1 MNIKNIPG
9 ENNTASIGISFDIP
23 NEREIIAI
31 GSPDKLKAYFTL
43 GIENPEIEIRTRKLG
58 SLVDEMNELAQSEAD
73 DKMQILA
80 KCSNGLCGIISEGQ
94 GNKSAEEYINAL
106 AELYDSSNKGNML
119 LNFMIF
125 FILTNYRYNHRTLNS
140 EWHVFVSSMKK
151 SAARFAEQFNI
162 CVSDMLL
169 PFRNLP
175 TVPESN
181 VRYWNIPEQINA
193 SPTDLTVHIYY
204 THLNGTWQTAY
215 VADDSFL
222 AVLRIYVDMLKQA
235 NRIVSNCTICGKL
248 IIKDKTNNSDF
259 CSQECRNVHKRE
271 WTKENRIKNAESD
284 VQNIYTTFY
293 NNTNNQKRKLKRSP
307 EALEKYNVRFNEL
320 KEKALTMKRGLSDDS
335 PMSEILAYSEQ
346 LLDWE
351 AELRGLADQLREK
364 MGKNIYVINVKGY
377 A

>member
-1 MNIKNIPG
+1 M
-9 ENNTASIGISFDIP
+9 
-23 NEREIIAI
+23 
-31 GSPDKLKAYFTL
+31 
-43 GIENPEIEIRTRKLG
+43 
-58 SLVDEMNELAQSEAD
+58 
-73 DKMQILA
+73 
-80 KCSNGLCGIISEGQ
+80 
-94 GNKSAEEYINAL
+94 
-106 AELYDSSNKGNML
+106 
-119 LNFMIF
+119 
-125 FILTNYRYNHRTLNS
+125 
-140 EWHVFVSSMKK
+140 SSMKK
-151 SAARFAEQFNI
+151 SAARFAEQFNA

-175 TVPESN
+175 TVPKSN

-235 NRIVSNCTICGKL
+235 NHIVSNCTICGKL

-284 VQNIYTTFY
+284 VQCLYTQFY

-307 EALEKYNVRFNEL
+307 EALEQYNALFNEL

-335 PMSEILAYSEQ
+335 PVSEVRAFSTQLIEWEQDLRDLAEQ
-346 LLDWE
+346 LHEDMN
-351 AELRGLADQLREK
+351 K
-364 MGKNIYVINVKGY
+364 S
-377 A
+377 

>member
-1 MNIKNIPG
+1 MNIKNIIA
-9 ENNTASIGISFDIP
+9 EDKTASIGICFDVP
-23 NEREIIAI
+23 NEKEIIAI
-31 GSPDKLKAYFTL
+31 GSPDRLKAFFTL
-43 GIENPEIEIRTRKLG
+43 GIESPEIEIRTRKLG
-58 SLVDEMNELAQSEAD
+58 SLVDDMNELAQSEED
-73 DKMQILA
+73 GKMQTLA
-80 KCSNGLCGIISEGQ
+80 DCANGLCGIISEGQ

-106 AELYDSSNKGNML
+106 AKLYDSSSKGNML

-125 FILTNYRYNHRTLNS
+125 FILTNYQYNHKTLSS
-140 EWHVFVSSMKK
+140 EWHVFMSSMKK
-151 SAARFAEQFNI
+151 SAARFAEQFNT

-284 VQNIYTTFY
+284 VQNLYTQFY

-307 EALEKYNVRFNEL
+307 EALEQYNLLFNEL

-335 PMSEILAYSEQ
+335 PVSEVRAFSAQLIEWEQNLRDLAEQ
-346 LLDWE
+346 LHENMD
-351 AELRGLADQLREK
+351 D
-364 MGKNIYVINVKGY
+364 MSI
-377 A
+377 

>member
-1 MNIKNIPG
+1 MNIKNITG
-9 ENNTASIGISFDIP
+9 ENKTASIGISFDIP
-23 NEREIIAI
+23 NEKEIIAI
-31 GSPDKLKAYFTL
+31 RSPDRLKAFFTL
-43 GIENPEIEIRTRKLG
+43 GIVNSEIEVRTRKLG
-58 SLVDEMNELAQSEAD
+58 SLVDEMNELAQSETD
-73 DKMQILA
+73 DKMQMVA
-80 KCSNGLCGIISEGQ
+80 ECSNGLCGIISDGQ

-106 AELYDSSNKGNML
+106 AKLYDSSGKGNML

-125 FILTNYRYNHRTLNS
+125 FILTNYQYNHKTLSS

-151 SAARFAEQFNI
+151 SAARFADQFNT

-181 VRYWNIPEQINA
+181 VRYWNIPEQIHA

-248 IIKDKTNNSDF
+248 IIKDKTNN
-259 CSQECRNVHKRE
+259 
-271 WTKENRIKNAESD
+271 
-284 VQNIYTTFY
+284 
-293 NNTNNQKRKLKRSP
+293 QKRKLKRSP
-307 EALEKYNVRFNEL
+307 EALGQYNALFNEL

-335 PMSEILAYSEQ
+335 PMSEVLAYSEQ

-351 AELRGLADQLREK
+351 TELRGLADKLREK
-364 MGKNIYVINVKGY
+364 MS
-377 A
+377 

>member
-1 MNIKNIPG
+1 MNIKNISG
-9 ENNTASIGISFDIP
+9 ENRTASIGISFDIP

-80 KCSNGLCGIISEGQ
+80 ECSNGLCGIISDGQ
-94 GNKSAEEYINAL
+94 GNKSAEEYINSL

-151 SAARFAEQFNI
+151 SASRFAEQFNI

-181 VRYWNIPEQINA
+181 VHYWNIPEQINA

-235 NRIVSNCTICGKL
+235 NRIVANCPVCGKL
-248 IIKDKTNNSDF
+248 IIKDRINISDF
-259 CSQECRNVHKRE
+259 CSRECRNVHKRE
-271 WTKENRIKNAESD
+271 WTKGNRIKNAESD

-351 AELRGLADQLREK
+351 TELRGLADQMHEK
-364 MGKNIYVINVKGY
+364 MVNK
-377 A
+377 

>member
-1 MNIKNIPG
+1 MNIKNISG
-9 ENNTASIGISFDIP
+9 ENKTASIGISFDIP
-23 NEREIIAI
+23 NEKEIIAI
-31 GSPDKLKAYFTL
+31 GSPENFKSYFTM
-43 GIENPEIEIRTRKLG
+43 GILSDEIDVRTRKLG
-58 SLVDEMNELAQSEAD
+58 SLVEDMNELAKGDCDSRMNIMAE
-73 DKMQILA
+73 
-80 KCSNGLCGIISEGQ
+80 CSNGLCGIISEGQ
-94 GNKSAEEYINAL
+94 GNKSAEEYKNAL
-106 AELYDSSNKGNML
+106 TEIYDNSGKGNMI
-119 LNFMIF
+119 LNFIIF
-125 FILTNYRYNHRTLNS
+125 SILTNYEYHHKTLS
-140 EWHVFVSSMKK
+140 AEWHLLTSSMKK
-151 SAARFAEQFNI
+151 SAARFAEQFNT

-175 TVPESN
+175 MLDDNN
-181 VRYWNIPEQINA
+181 VRYWNIPEQLNDA
-193 SPTDLTVHIYY
+193 PTDLTIHVYY
-204 THLNGTWQTAY
+204 THNNGTWQTGY
-215 VADDSFL
+215 VAEDSFL

-271 WTKENRIKNAESD
+271 WTRENRIKNAESD

-307 EALEKYNVRFNEL
+307 EALEQYNALFNEL

-351 AELRGLADQLREK
+351 TELRGLADQLHETMVNK
-364 MGKNIYVINVKGY
+364 
-377 A
+377 

>member
-1 MNIKNIPG
+1 MNIKNITG
-9 ENNTASIGISFDIP
+9 ENKTASIGISFDIP
-23 NEREIIAI
+23 NEKEIIAI

-43 GIENPEIEIRTRKLG
+43 GVESPEIEVRTRKLG
-58 SLVDEMNELAQSEAD
+58 SLVDEMNELAQSESD

-80 KCSNGLCGIISEGQ
+80 ECSDGLCGIISDGQ

-106 AELYDSSNKGNML
+106 AKLYDSSGKGNML

-125 FILTNYRYNHRTLNS
+125 FILTNYQYNHKTLSS
-140 EWHVFVSSMKK
+140 EWYLFTSSMKK
-151 SAARFAEQFNI
+151 SAARFGLQFNT

-235 NRIVSNCTICGKL
+235 NRIVANCPVCGKL
-248 IIKDKTNNSDF
+248 IVKYRINISDF
-259 CSQECRNVHKRE
+259 CSRECRNVHKRE
-271 WTKENRIKNAESD
+271 WTKENRIKNAEND
-284 VQNIYTTFY
+284 IHQIYTQFY
-293 NNTNNQKRKLKRSP
+293 NNTNNQKRKLKRCP
-307 EALEKYNVRFNEL
+307 EALEKYNIRFNEL

-335 PMSEILAYSEQ
+335 PMSEVLAYSEQ
-346 LLDWE
+346 
-351 AELRGLADQLREK
+351 
-364 MGKNIYVINVKGY
+364 MP
-377 A
+377 

>member
-1 MNIKNIPG
+1 MNIKNISV
-9 ENNTASIGISFDIP
+9 ENKTASIGISFDIP
-23 NEREIIAI
+23 NEKEFIAI
-31 GSPDKLKAYFTL
+31 GSPDRLKSYFTL
-43 GIENPEIEIRTRKLG
+43 GIENSEIEIRTRKLG
-58 SLVDEMNELAQSEAD
+58 CLVDEMNELAQSEAYN
-73 DKMQILA
+73 KMQTLA
-80 KCSNGLCGIISEGQ
+80 ECSNGLCGIISEGQ

-151 SAARFAEQFNI
+151 SAARFAEQFNT

-235 NRIVSNCTICGKL
+235 NRIVANCPVCGKL
-248 IIKDKTNNSDF
+248 IVKDRINNSDF

-293 NNTNNQKRKLKRSP
+293 NNTNNQKRKLKRCP

-351 AELRGLADQLREK
+351 TELRGLADQLHEN
-364 MGKNIYVINVKGY
+364 MENT
-377 A
+377 

>member
-1 MNIKNIPG
+1 MNIKNISG
-9 ENNTASIGISFDIP
+9 ENRTASIGISFDIP

-58 SLVDEMNELAQSEAD
+58 SLVDEMNDLAQSEAD
-73 DKMQILA
+73 DKIQTLA
-80 KCSNGLCGIISEGQ
+80 ECSNGLCGIISDGQ
-94 GNKSAEEYINAL
+94 GN
-106 AELYDSSNKGNML
+106 
-119 LNFMIF
+119 
-125 FILTNYRYNHRTLNS
+125 
-140 EWHVFVSSMKK
+140 K
-151 SAARFAEQFNI
+151 SAARFAEQFNT

-175 TVPESN
+175 TVSESN

-235 NRIVSNCTICGKL
+235 NRIVANCPVCGKL
-248 IIKDKTNNSDF
+248 IIKDRINISDF
-259 CSQECRNVHKRE
+259 CSRECRNVHKRE

-284 VQNIYTTFY
+284 IQNIYTTFY
-293 NNTNNQKRKLKRSP
+293 NNTNNQKRKLKRCP
-307 EALEKYNVRFNEL
+307 EALEKYNVHFNEL
-320 KEKALTMKRGLSDDS
+320 KEKTLTMKRVLSDDS
-335 PMSEILAYSEQ
+335 PMSEVLAYSEQ
-346 LLDWE
+346 
-351 AELRGLADQLREK
+351 
-364 MGKNIYVINVKGY
+364 MP
-377 A
+377 

>member
-1 MNIKNIPG
+1 MNIKNISG
-9 ENNTASIGISFDIP
+9 ENKTASIGIGFDIP

-31 GSPDKLKAYFTL
+31 GSPDRLKAYFTL
-43 GIENPEIEIRTRKLG
+43 GIENSEIEVRTRKLG
-58 SLVDEMNELAQSEAD
+58 SLVDEMNELAQSDAD

-80 KCSNGLCGIISEGQ
+80 ECSNDLCGIISDGQ
-94 GNKSAEEYINAL
+94 GNKSADEYINAL
-106 AELYDSSNKGNML
+106 AKLYDSSGKGNML

-125 FILTNYRYNHRTLNS
+125 FILTNYQYNHKTLSS
-140 EWHVFVSSMKK
+140 EWHVFMSSMKK
-151 SAARFAEQFNI
+151 SAARFAEQFNT

-175 TVPESN
+175 TVPESD

-259 CSQECRNVHKRE
+259 CSRECRNVHKRE

-284 VQNIYTTFY
+284 VQCLYTQFY
-293 NNTNNQKRKLKRSP
+293 NNTNNQKRKLKRCP
-307 EALEKYNVRFNEL
+307 EALEKYNIRFNEL
-320 KEKALTMKRGLSDDS
+320 KEKALTMKRGLSDES
-335 PMSEILAYSEQ
+335 PLSEVRAFSARLIE
-346 LLDWE
+346 WE
-351 AELRGLADQLREK
+351 NELRGFAEQLHEDMDR
-364 MGKNIYVINVKGY
+364 I
-377 A
+377 

>member
-1 MNIKNIPG
+1 MNIKNIIA
-9 ENNTASIGISFDIP
+9 EDKTASIGISFDVP
-23 NEREIIAI
+23 NEKEIIAI
-31 GSPDKLKAYFTL
+31 GSPDRLKAFFTL
-43 GIENPEIEIRTRKLG
+43 GIESPEIEVRTRKLG
-58 SLVDEMNELAQSEAD
+58 SLVDDMNELAQSEED
-73 DKMQILA
+73 GKMQTLSECA
-80 KCSNGLCGIISEGQ
+80 NGLCGIISEGQ

-106 AELYDSSNKGNML
+106 AKLYDSSSKGNML

-125 FILTNYRYNHRTLNS
+125 FILTNYQYNHNTLSS
-140 EWHVFVSSMKK
+140 EWHVFMSSMKK
-151 SAARFAEQFNI
+151 SAARFAEQFNT

-284 VQNIYTTFY
+284 VQCLYTQFY

-307 EALEKYNVRFNEL
+307 EALEQYNILFNEL

-335 PMSEILAYSEQ
+335 PVSEVRAFSAQLIEWEQDLRDLAEQ
-346 LLDWE
+346 LHEDM
-351 AELRGLADQLREK
+351 DNK
-364 MGKNIYVINVKGY
+364 
-377 A
+377 

>member
-1 MNIKNIPG
+1 MNVKNIIA
-9 ENNTASIGISFDIP
+9 EDKTVSIGVSFDVP
-23 NEREIIAI
+23 NEKEVIAI
-31 GSPDKLKAYFTL
+31 GSPDKLKTFFTL
-43 GIENPEIEIRTRKLG
+43 GIISDEIEVRTRKLG
-58 SLVDEMNELAQSEAD
+58 SLVDDMNELAQSEQD
-73 DKMQILA
+73 GKVQTLA
-80 KCSNGLCGIISEGQ
+80 ECSNGLCGIISEGQ

-106 AELYDSSNKGNML
+106 AKLYDSSGKGNML

-125 FILTNYRYNHRTLNS
+125 FILTNYEYNHRTLSS

-175 TVPESN
+175 KVPESN

-259 CSQECRNVHKRE
+259 CSRECRNVHKKE
-271 WTKENRIKNAESD
+271 WTRENRIKNAEND
-284 VQNIYTTFY
+284 IHQIYTQFY

-307 EALEKYNVRFNEL
+307 EALEQYNVLFNEL

-335 PMSEILAYSEQ
+335 PMSEIMAYSGQ

-351 AELRGLADQLREK
+351 TELRGLADKLREK
-364 MGKNIYVINVKGY
+364 MV
-377 A
+377 